1 MSKKNISKPT
11 GRKFINE
18 PKGSFVRG
26 AFAHSAHNAPINE
39 PKGSFVRGAFAHS
52 AHNAPINEPKG
63 SFIIS
68 SVDAGKLLALK
79 ELQ

>member
-1 MSKKNISKPT
+1 MIKKNISKPT

-26 AFAHSAHNAPINE
+26 AFAHSAHNAPID
-39 PKGSFVRGAFAHS
+39 
-52 AHNAPINEPKG
+52 EPKG

>member
-11 GRKFINE
+11 GRKF
-18 PKGSFVRG
+18 
-26 AFAHSAHNAPINE
+26 INE